1 MIAHSIFFYSFSLIA
16 IISAIMV
23 TASKNT
29 VHSVFFLILD
39 FISISC
45 LFIMIGAEFL
55 GMIMLIVYVGA
66 VAVLFLFV
74 VMMLNVAQQKNQWF
88 SSEGS
93 SKHIPIGLIISTI
106 IFFEL
111 IIVIGGWKFKPDL
124 VISFG
129 SPEAARISFGLG
141 IKHIMFCDSP
151 HANAVMRLTLPLIQK
166 LLIPY
171 IIPKKEF
178 SKYGISEKNI
188 VQYKAIDA
196 VVTMKRET
204 NEKIASPF
212 KNNNKK
218 NILIRVEEE
227 EAAYTSKSSKIIP
240 IIQKIANDYK
250 DENIIV
256 LGRYTKQI
264 LNLQKAV
271 GNKVKIIK
279 MSFDGKY
286 LLKNTDIFIGSG
298 GTMTAESAL
307 MGVPTISYNAVP
319 NIVEKFLVKKYLIKR
334 ETNPSKISNHIK
346 KIFELNGNQSQKR
359 AEKIVTQMEDPI
371 EKLIQIIKN

>member
-1 MIAHSIFFYSFSLIA
+1 MKIWIDILTPKQLLFSEPIIEKLGQKHDILCTSREYNEVTKLAKIRHFDLIFVGKHGGGDKKSKLKASIERIEKL
-16 IISAIMV
+16 
-23 TASKNT
+23 SKK
-29 VHSVFFLILD
+29 I
-39 FISISC
+39 
-45 LFIMIGAEFL
+45 
-55 GMIMLIVYVGA
+55 
-66 VAVLFLFV
+66 
-74 VMMLNVAQQKNQWF
+74 KN
-88 SSEGS
+88 
-93 SKHIPIGLIISTI
+93 
-106 IFFEL
+106 FE
-111 IIVIGGWKFKPDL
+111 PDA

-171 IIPKKEF
+171 VIPKKEF
-178 SKYGISEKNI
+178 SKFGINEKDI

-196 VVTMKRET
+196 VVTMQR
-204 NEKIASPF
+204 KINQNIISPF

-240 IIQKIANDYK
+240 IIKKIANDYK

-256 LGRYTKQI
+256 LGRYTQQI
-264 LNLQKAV
+264 INLQKIM
-271 GNKVKIIK
+271 GKKIKVIK

-286 LLKNTDIFIGSG
+286 LLNDTDVFIGSG

-307 MGVPTISYNAVP
+307 MGIPTISYNAVP
-319 NIVEKFLVKKYLIKR
+319 NIIENFLVKKSLVKR
-334 ETNPSKISNHIK
+334 ETNPKKVSNEIK
-346 KIFELNGNQSQKR
+346 RIFARKNDQNQKR
-359 AEKIVTQMEDPI
+359 AKKVVKQMEDPI
-371 EKLIQIIKN
+371 EKLIKIIKN

>member
-1 MIAHSIFFYSFSLIA
+1 MKIWIDILTPKQLLFSEPIIEKLGQKHDILCTSREYNEVKKLAKIRHFDLIFVGKHGGGDKKSKLKASIERIEKL
-16 IISAIMV
+16 
-23 TASKNT
+23 SKK
-29 VHSVFFLILD
+29 I
-39 FISISC
+39 
-45 LFIMIGAEFL
+45 
-55 GMIMLIVYVGA
+55 
-66 VAVLFLFV
+66 
-74 VMMLNVAQQKNQWF
+74 KN
-88 SSEGS
+88 
-93 SKHIPIGLIISTI
+93 
-106 IFFEL
+106 FE
-111 IIVIGGWKFKPDL
+111 PDV

-178 SKYGISEKNI
+178 SKFGINEKNI

-196 VVTMKRET
+196 VVTMQR
-204 NEKIASPF
+204 KINQNIISPF

-227 EAAYTSKSSKIIP
+227 EAAYTSKPSKIIP

-256 LGRYTKQI
+256 LGRYTQQI
-264 LNLQKAV
+264 INLQKIM
-271 GNKVKIIK
+271 GKKIKVIK

-286 LLKNTDIFIGSG
+286 LLNDTDVFIGSG

-307 MGVPTISYNAVP
+307 MGIPTISYNAVP
-319 NIVEKFLVKKYLIKR
+319 NIIENFLVKKSLVKR
-334 ETNPSKISNHIK
+334 ETNPKKVSNEIK
-346 KIFELNGNQSQKR
+346 RIFARKNDENQKR
-359 AEKIVTQMEDPI
+359 AKKVVKQMEDPI
-371 EKLIQIIKN
+371 EKLIKIIKN

>member
-1 MIAHSIFFYSFSLIA
+1 LKIWIDILTPKQLLFSEPIIEKLGQKHDILCTSREYNEVTKLAKIRHFDLNFVGKHGGGDKKSKLEASIERIEKL
-16 IISAIMV
+16 
-23 TASKNT
+23 SKK
-29 VHSVFFLILD
+29 I
-39 FISISC
+39 
-45 LFIMIGAEFL
+45 
-55 GMIMLIVYVGA
+55 
-66 VAVLFLFV
+66 
-74 VMMLNVAQQKNQWF
+74 K
-88 SSEGS
+88 
-93 SKHIPIGLIISTI
+93 K
-106 IFFEL
+106 FE
-111 IIVIGGWKFKPDL
+111 PDV

-171 IIPKKEF
+171 VIPKKEF
-178 SKYGISEKNI
+178 SKFGINEKDI

-196 VVTMKRET
+196 VVTMRR
-204 NEKIASPF
+204 KINQNIISPF

-240 IIQKIANDYK
+240 IIQKIANDYI

-256 LGRYTKQI
+256 LGRYTQQI
-264 LNLQKAV
+264 INLQKIM
-271 GNKVKIIK
+271 GKKIKVIK

-286 LLKNTDIFIGSG
+286 LLNDTDVFIGSG

-307 MGVPTISYNAVP
+307 MGIPTISYNAVP
-319 NIVEKFLVKKYLIKR
+319 NIIENFLVKKSLVKR
-334 ETNPSKISNHIK
+334 ETNPKKVSSEIK
-346 KIFELNGNQSQKR
+346 RIFARKNDENQKR
-359 AEKIVTQMEDPI
+359 AKKVVKQMEDPI
-371 EKLIQIIKN
+371 EKLIKIIKN

>member
-1 MIAHSIFFYSFSLIA
+1 VKKLAKIRNFDLIFVGKHGGGDKKNKLKASIERIEKL
-16 IISAIMV
+16 
-23 TASKNT
+23 SKKIKK
-29 VHSVFFLILD
+29 F
-39 FISISC
+39 
-45 LFIMIGAEFL
+45 EP
-55 GMIMLIVYVGA
+55 
-66 VAVLFLFV
+66 
-74 VMMLNVAQQKNQWF
+74 NV
-88 SSEGS
+88 
-93 SKHIPIGLIISTI
+93 
-106 IFFEL
+106 
-111 IIVIGGWKFKPDL
+111 

-151 HANAVMRLTLPLIQK
+151 HANAVMKLTLPLIQK

-171 IIPKKEF
+171 VIPKKEF
-178 SKYGISEKNI
+178 SKFGINEKDI

-196 VVTMKRET
+196 VVTIQR
-204 NEKIASPF
+204 KINQNIISPF

-256 LGRYTKQI
+256 LGRYIQQI
-264 LNLQKAV
+264 INLQKIM
-271 GNKVKIIK
+271 GKKIKVIK

-286 LLKNTDIFIGSG
+286 LLNDTDVFIGSG

-307 MGVPTISYNAVP
+307 MGIPTISYNAVP
-319 NIVEKFLVKKYLIKR
+319 NIIENFLVKKSLVKR
-334 ETNPSKISNHIK
+334 ETNPKKVSNEIK
-346 KIFELNGNQSQKR
+346 RIFARKNDQNQKR
-359 AEKIVTQMEDPI
+359 AKKVVKQMEDPI
-371 EKLIQIIKN
+371 EKLIKIIKN

>member
-1 MIAHSIFFYSFSLIA
+1 LKIWIDILTPKQLLFSEPIIEKLGQKHDILCTSRQYNEVTKLAKIRHFDLIFVGKHGGGDKKSKLKASIERIEKLTKKI
-16 IISAIMV
+16 
-23 TASKNT
+23 N
-29 VHSVFFLILD
+29 
-39 FISISC
+39 
-45 LFIMIGAEFL
+45 
-55 GMIMLIVYVGA
+55 
-66 VAVLFLFV
+66 
-74 VMMLNVAQQKNQWF
+74 
-88 SSEGS
+88 
-93 SKHIPIGLIISTI
+93 
-106 IFFEL
+106 
-111 IIVIGGWKFKPDL
+111 KFKPDV

-171 IIPKKEF
+171 VIPKKEF
-178 SKYGISEKNI
+178 SKFGINEKDI

-196 VVTMKRET
+196 VVTIQR
-204 NEKIASPF
+204 KINQNIISPF

-240 IIQKIANDYK
+240 IIKKIANDYK

-256 LGRYTKQI
+256 LGRYTQQI
-264 LNLQKAV
+264 INLQKIM
-271 GNKVKIIK
+271 GKKIKVIK

-286 LLKNTDIFIGSG
+286 LLNDTDVFIGSG

-307 MGVPTISYNAVP
+307 MGIPTISYNAVP
-319 NIVEKFLVKKYLIKR
+319 NIIENFLVKKSLVKR
-334 ETNPSKISNHIK
+334 ETNPKKVSNEIK
-346 KIFELNGNQSQKR
+346 RIFARKNDQNQKR
-359 AEKIVTQMEDPI
+359 AKKVVKQMEDPI
-371 EKLIQIIKN
+371 EKLIKIIKN

>member
-1 MIAHSIFFYSFSLIA
+1 MKIWIDILTPKQLLFSEPIIEKLGQKHDILCTSRQYNEVTKLAKIRHFDLIFVGKHGGGDKKSKLKASIERIEKL
-16 IISAIMV
+16 
-23 TASKNT
+23 SKK
-29 VHSVFFLILD
+29 I
-39 FISISC
+39 
-45 LFIMIGAEFL
+45 
-55 GMIMLIVYVGA
+55 
-66 VAVLFLFV
+66 
-74 VMMLNVAQQKNQWF
+74 KN
-88 SSEGS
+88 
-93 SKHIPIGLIISTI
+93 
-106 IFFEL
+106 FE
-111 IIVIGGWKFKPDL
+111 PDA

-171 IIPKKEF
+171 VIPKKEF
-178 SKYGISEKNI
+178 SKFGINEKDI

-196 VVTMKRET
+196 VVTMQR
-204 NEKIASPF
+204 KINQNIISPF

-240 IIQKIANDYK
+240 IIKKIANDYK

-256 LGRYTKQI
+256 LGRYTQQI
-264 LNLQKAV
+264 INLQKIM
-271 GNKVKIIK
+271 GKKIKVIK

-286 LLKNTDIFIGSG
+286 LLNDTDVFIGSG

-307 MGVPTISYNAVP
+307 MGIPTISYNAVP
-319 NIVEKFLVKKYLIKR
+319 NIIENFLVKKSLVKR
-334 ETNPSKISNHIK
+334 ETNPEKVSNEIK
-346 KIFELNGNQSQKR
+346 RIFARKNDQNQKR
-359 AEKIVTQMEDPI
+359 AKKVVKQMEDPI
-371 EKLIQIIKN
+371 EKLIKIIKN